1 MNIRVDKKFNDLI
14 PPLAAEER
22 RQLEENIIAAG
33 KAYDAIKV
41 WDGLIVDGH
50 NRYDICRTYKLPFK
64 IEQMKFESRI
74 HAMIWMIDNQ
84 AGRRNI
90 EVYCKVS
97 MITLRDDLIGGL
109 VESHG
114 GDRKSDNFKRPNS
127 ASCSDKNS
135 GKRSTKIGELAG
147 CGRTTVT
154 KVIKINDAHAS
165 GLVSDETIDSLKRG
179 DTSINR
185 VVRDLKD
192 EQTTRK
198 RQEEKKKAVKKIRKV
213 EGLYLGD
220 FRVEGDVIPDNS
232 VDLIFTDPP
241 YDRKAIQL
249 YDGLGAFA
257 ARVLRPGG
265 SLVAYVGHIQLP
277 EVLPALGIHLRYW
290 WTCACVHSGPTF
302 ARMTEYGIVAKW
314 KPIVWYVKE
323 TRGDKKTFIDD
334 AVTGVKEKSH
344 HEWQQAQSEAEY
356 YINKLTVKKDFV
368 VDPFCGGGTT
378 PAACQAT
385 GRRWAAFEIY
395 EDNYARAA
403 ERLGAE

>member
-1 MNIRVDKKFNDLI
+1 MKATAADQKKADEFQEYRV
-14 PPLAAEER
+14 
-22 RQLEENIIAAG
+22 
-33 KAYDAIKV
+33 V
-41 WDGLIVDGH
+41 
-50 NRYDICRTYKLPFK
+50 
-64 IEQMKFESRI
+64 
-74 HAMIWMIDNQ
+74 
-84 AGRRNI
+84 
-90 EVYCKVS
+90 
-97 MITLRDDLIGGL
+97 
-109 VESHG
+109 
-114 GDRKSDNFKRPNS
+114 
-127 ASCSDKNS
+127 ASFSDKEQRQAVHEDWGTCWMWTS
-135 GKRSTKIGELAG
+135 
-147 CGRTTVT
+147 TTVT

-185 VVRDLKD
+185 VMRDLKD

-249 YDGLGAFA
+249 YDGLGEFA

-334 AVTGVKEKSH
+334 AVTGVKEKKPSRM
-344 HEWQQAQSEAEY
+344 AAS
-356 YINKLTVKKDFV
+356 TV
-368 VDPFCGGGTT
+368 
-378 PAACQAT
+378 
-385 GRRWAAFEIY
+385 
-395 EDNYARAA
+395 
-403 ERLGAE
+403 